1 MAGPGLVR
9 NGPTPNA
16 YPPKPLNARTNI
28 PYDLPINGTDDVKP
42 ERRGTVSITET
53 ALKRE
58 EYWRYWKGKPQEDGQ
73 RDINYCPKAPSW
85 GPIVL

>member
-1 MAGPGLVR
+1 MAGPGLIR

-16 YPPKPLNARTNI
+16 YPPKPLNARINP
-28 PYDLPINGTDDVKP
+28 PYDLPINGTSDVRP
-42 ERRGTVSITET
+42 ERRGTASITET

-58 EYWRYWKGKPQEDGQ
+58 DYWRYWKGKPQEDAQ
-73 RDINYCPKAPSW
+73 RDVNFHPKAPSW